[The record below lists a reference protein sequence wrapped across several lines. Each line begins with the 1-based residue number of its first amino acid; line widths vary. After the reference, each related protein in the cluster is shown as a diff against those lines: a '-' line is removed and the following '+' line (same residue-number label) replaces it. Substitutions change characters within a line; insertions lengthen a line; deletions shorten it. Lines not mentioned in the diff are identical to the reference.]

1 MARLFNFQ
9 SNIAPLNY
17 MPQFVMKHA
26 ILAYVLALL
35 ACNAAYAPYTLQI
48 QWWIFGIVEV
58 CGFFYMGY
66 TLIKSWMGLKP
77 RIFVR
82 NLFLLSF
89 FLRVVW
95 VIISYGLY
103 QSWTGT
109 PFSIGA
115 ADELFYDEMGKYGA
129 NLIREGKWSIYAPMI
144 QYSGAHFSDMGYP
157 IYLSIVYYL
166 FFDSILIARIIKAA
180 LGAWTAVLIY
190 KLATRNFGETTG
202 RMAGILCMLMPNLI
216 YYCSFQLKE
225 VEMVFLAMLFAERA
239 DYLLRQKKMAWK
251 SLIFLMLVPA
261 YMFMIRTALA
271 AVLVLAFFCALVLS
285 SERIISWGR
294 RTLLI
299 GMALVFVLII
309 FFSNT
314 GIGQEVMN
322 MWSEGGSKQ
331 KANMEWRSER
341 EGTRGVN
348 QSFAKYAGATVFA
361 PMIFTIPFPTMNHI
375 EGQEN
380 QMMIHG
386 GNFVKNIVSYFTII
400 AVFVL
405 LFSGNWRKHVL
416 PIAILCGYL
425 VVLVF
430 STYAQSERFH
440 LPILPLHLMLA
451 AYGISLLN
459 QQKLFSRWYN
469 YWCVIMFVAA
479 LAWNWFKLAGRGLI

>member
-1 MARLFNFQ
+1 
-9 SNIAPLNY
+9 

-48 QWWIFGIVEV
+48 QWWIFGIIEV
-58 CGFFYMGY
+58 CGFFYLGY
-66 TLIKSWMGLKP
+66 MLIRSWMGLKP
-77 RIFVR
+77 KVFVR
-82 NLFLLSF
+82 NLYLLSF
-89 FLRVVW
+89 FLRIAW

-115 ADELFYDEMGKYGA
+115 ADELFYDEVAHYAADLMRNG
-129 NLIREGKWSIYAPMI
+129 NWNIYSNI
-144 QYSGAHFSDMGYP
+144 SRYSGASFSDMGYP
-157 IYLSIVYYL
+157 IYLSIIYYI

-180 LGAWTAVLIY
+180 FGAWTAVLIY
-190 KLATRNFGETTG
+190 KLATRSFGETTG
-202 RMAGILCMLMPNLI
+202 RIAGILCMLMPNLI

-251 SLIFLMLVPA
+251 SLILLMLIPA

-285 SERIISWGR
+285 SESIISWGR

-299 GMALVFVLII
+299 IMAVVFVLIM

-314 GIGQEVMN
+314 GIGRDVMD

-331 KANMEWRSER
+331 QANMEWRSER
-341 EGTRGVN
+341 AGTRGVN
-348 QSFAKYAGATVFA
+348 QSFAIYAGAAVFA

-386 GNFVKNIVSYFTII
+386 GNFVKNIVSYFTLSALII
-400 AVFVL
+400 L
-405 LFSGNWRKHVL
+405 LFSGKWRKHVL
-416 PIAILCGYL
+416 IGAILCGYL

-430 STYAQSERFH
+430 SSFAQSERFH
-440 LPILPLHLMLA
+440 QPVLPFILMFA
-451 AYGISLLN
+451 AYGISLIS
-459 QQKLFSRWYN
+459 QQKMLKKWYN
-469 YWCVIMFVAA
+469 YWCIIMFVAA